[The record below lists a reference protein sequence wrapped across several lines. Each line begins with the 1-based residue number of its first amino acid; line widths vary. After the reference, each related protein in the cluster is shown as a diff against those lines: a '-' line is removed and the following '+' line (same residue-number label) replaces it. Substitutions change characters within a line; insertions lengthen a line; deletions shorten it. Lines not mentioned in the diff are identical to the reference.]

1 MFTKKAFLKIQNH
14 QHNKSVI
21 TLCIL
26 QLMFFLRKI
35 SLTRFKN
42 YHFSTFDFTQRVIG
56 ICGLNGKGKT
66 NLLDAAY
73 YCCFTKSYFTK
84 IDGLNMQ
91 FGSDGFRIEAHTK
104 PHPPVPVG
112 VGTELSEGRKQD
124 EIVCIFRGAGKKEIL
139 LNGVQYTKLSEHIGK
154 FPAVMIAP
162 DDISLITDGSEER
175 RRFMDTVLSQ
185 MDANYLQQLV
195 IYNKVLLQRNSL
207 LKSFAE
213 QGKTDWQLLE
223 VLDEQLIGP
232 GEYIFAKRKTCTE
245 ALIPLVQKFYH
256 RIADNDELITL
267 QYESRLHDSSFYDL
281 LNNYRQKD
289 FLSQRSNAGIHKDDI
304 VFQLNGQVFK
314 TTASQG
320 QRKSLLFA
328 LKLAEFE
335 LLKQNKGFAPL
346 LLLDDVFEKLDDNRM
361 QQLLD
366 WVCNENEGQVFIT
379 DTHKERLQDAFEK
392 LNTPYQIIEL

>member
-1 MFTKKAFLKIQNH
+1 
-14 QHNKSVI
+14 
-21 TLCIL
+21 
-26 QLMFFLRKI
+26 MFFLRKI

-84 IDGLNMQ
+84 ADGLNMQ
-91 FGSDGFRIEAHTK
+91 FGSDGFRIEAKVK
-104 PHPPVPVG
+104 PPPPVPG
-112 VGTELSEGRKQD
+112 DSRRGGETEPGDDGKSD
-124 EIVCIFRGAGKKEIL
+124 EIVCIFRGAGKKEFL

-175 RRFMDTVLSQ
+175 RRFMDTVISQ
-185 MDANYLQQLV
+185 MDAVYLQQLV

-223 VLDEQLIGP
+223 VLDDQLIAP
-232 GEYIFAKRKTCTE
+232 GEFIFAKRKIFTQ
-245 ALIPLVQKFYH
+245 ALIPLVQQFYH
-256 RIADNDELITL
+256 RIADNDEVITL
-267 QYESRLHDSSFYDL
+267 QYDSRLQDSSFYDL

-289 FLSQRSNAGIHKDDI
+289 FLSQRSNAGIHKDDL
-304 VFQLNGQVFK
+304 VFQLNGQIFK

-335 LLKQNKGFAPL
+335 ILKQNKGFAPL
-346 LLLDDVFEKLDDNRM
+346 LLLDDVFEKLDDSRM
-361 QQLLD
+361 NQLLH
-366 WVCNENEGQVFIT
+366 WVCIENDGQVLIT
-379 DTHKERLQDAFEK
+379 DTHKERLQEAFEK
-392 LNTPYQIIEL
+392 LNTTFQIIEL

>member
-1 MFTKKAFLKIQNH
+1 
-14 QHNKSVI
+14 
-21 TLCIL
+21 
-26 QLMFFLRKI
+26 MFFLRKI

-42 YHFSTFDFTQRVIG
+42 YHFSTFDFTERVVG

-84 IDGLNMQ
+84 IDSLNMQ
-91 FGSDGFRIEAHTK
+91 FESDGFRIEANTK
-104 PHPPVPVG
+104 PPLSVLRDSLKKG
-112 VGTELSEGRKQD
+112 GTELSEDRKGD
-124 EIVCIFRGAGKKEIL
+124 EIVCIFRGVGKKEIF
-139 LNGVQYTKLSEHIGK
+139 LNGAQYTKLSEHIGK

-175 RRFMDTVLSQ
+175 RRYIDTILSQ
-185 MDANYLQQLV
+185 MDAAYLQQLM

-223 VLDEQLIGP
+223 VLDEQLIVP
-232 GEYIFAKRKTCTE
+232 GNFIFIKRKAFTE

-256 RIADNDELITL
+256 RIADNYEEITL
-267 QYESRLHDSSFYDL
+267 QYDSKLHDGSFYDL

-289 FLSQRSNAGIHKDDI
+289 FAMQRSNAGIHKDDL
-304 VFQLNGQVFK
+304 VFQLNGRVFK

-335 LLKQNKGFAPL
+335 LLKENKGFAPL

-361 QQLLD
+361 QQLLH
-366 WVCNENEGQVFIT
+366 WVCNENDGQVFIT
-379 DTHKERLQDAFEK
+379 DTHKERLQEAFEK
-392 LNTPYQIIEL
+392 LNTAYQIIEL